1 MTKFD
6 FTKQEIADIKSKIYL
21 SEDEEK
27 ILDMW
32 LKGCYDVEIY
42 MELNISQRTL
52 TRRKTNIKKY
62 KGRHLRIP
70 HQVA

>member
-21 SEDEEK
+21 SEEEER

-32 LKGCYDVEIY
+32 LKGCYDTEIY
-42 MELNISQRTL
+42 MTLGISQRTL
-52 TRRKTNIKKY
+52 SRRKRNIKK
-62 KGRHLRIP
+62 KIMRVI
-70 HQVA
+70 

>member
-1 MTKFD
+1 MTKFE

-32 LKGCYDVEIY
+32 LKGCYDIEIY
-42 MELNISQRTL
+42 MKLNMSPRTL
-52 TRRKTNIKKY
+52 TRRKNDIKRKIM
-62 KGRHLRIP
+62 RVI
-70 HQVA
+70 

>member
-1 MTKFD
+1 MARLE

-21 SEDEEK
+21 SEEENK

-42 MELNISQRTL
+42 MKLGISQRTL
-52 TRRKTNIKKY
+52 SRRKRNIKK
-62 KGRHLRIP
+62 KIMR
-70 HQVA
+70 VV

>member
-1 MTKFD
+1 MTKFE

-32 LKGCYDVEIY
+32 LKGCCDIEIY
-42 MELNISQRTL
+42 MKLNMSPRTL
-52 TRRKTNIKKY
+52 TRRKNDIKRKIM
-62 KGRHLRIP
+62 RVI
-70 HQVA
+70 

>member
-32 LKGCYDVEIY
+32 LKGYYDVEIY
-42 MELNISQRTL
+42 MKLNISQRTL
-52 TRRKTNIKKY
+52 TRKKANIKK
-62 KGRHLRIP
+62 KIMRVI
-70 HQVA
+70 

>member
-1 MTKFD
+1 MSKLD

-42 MELNISQRTL
+42 MKLGLSQRTL
-52 TRRKTNIKKY
+52 TRRKKDIKK
-62 KGRHLRIP
+62 KIMRVI
-70 HQVA
+70 

>member
-1 MTKFD
+1 MAKLD

-42 MELNISQRTL
+42 MELGLSQRTL
-52 TRRKTNIKKY
+52 SRRKKDIKK
-62 KGRHLRIP
+62 KIMRVI
-70 HQVA
+70 

>member
-1 MTKFD
+1 MFKLN

-42 MELNISQRTL
+42 MKLNISQRTL
-52 TRRKTNIKKY
+52 TRRKANIKK
-62 KGRHLRIP
+62 KIMRVI
-70 HQVA
+70 

>member
-1 MTKFD
+1 MAKLD

-42 MELNISQRTL
+42 MKLGMSQRTL
-52 TRRKTNIKKY
+52 SRKKSNIKK
-62 KGRHLRIP
+62 KIMRVI
-70 HQVA
+70 

>member
-1 MTKFD
+1 MSKLD
-6 FTKQEIADIKSKIYL
+6 FTKQEIANIKSKIYL

-42 MELNISQRTL
+42 MKLGLSQRTL
-52 TRRKTNIKKY
+52 TRRKKDIKK
-62 KGRHLRIP
+62 KIMRVI
-70 HQVA
+70 